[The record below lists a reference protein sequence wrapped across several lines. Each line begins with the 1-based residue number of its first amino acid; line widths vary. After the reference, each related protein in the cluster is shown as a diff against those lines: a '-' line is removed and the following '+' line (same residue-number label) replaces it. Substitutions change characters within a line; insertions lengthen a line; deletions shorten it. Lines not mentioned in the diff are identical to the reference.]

1 MNLKRFTSY
10 VERGTIQVQTIEFKQ
25 LDETLYYKQLSNGLD
40 VYILPKKG
48 FSKTFVTFTTKYG
61 SIDNTFVPLGEKEM
75 IKVPDGIAHF
85 LEHKMFEKEDGDVFQ
100 KFSELGASANAFTSF
115 TRTAYLFSA
124 TDHVYES
131 TETLLNFVQE
141 PYFTES
147 TVNKEKG
154 IIGQEITMYD
164 DQPDWRLYFGAI
176 ENMYHHHPVK
186 IDIAGTIESIDQI
199 TADHLYTC
207 YNTFYHPSNMLLFV
221 VGAVNPQEMMDFIE
235 KNQTSKKFPKPEPI
249 KRHFEEEPLEV
260 AVKERE
266 LKMDVQK
273 PKVYVGLKA
282 KETDLDG
289 EEMLQHELA
298 VQIGLECLFGR
309 ASDFYTEVYDNGL
322 IDESFAYDFSLE
334 KGYGFAL
341 IGSDSTSPDELVA
354 EIKKALEKA
363 ESVFTEEHIERI
375 KRKKIGFFLR
385 ALNSI
390 EFIANQFTRYKFNE
404 MNLFDAV
411 PVIEKITL
419 DDVKKAFQTIQGESQ
434 QTVFKIL
441 PISENKQ

>member
-1 MNLKRFTSY
+1 M
-10 VERGTIQVQTIEFKQ
+10 QTIEFNQ
-25 LDETLYYKQLSNGLD
+25 LGETLYYKKLSNGLD

-61 SIDNTFVPLGEKEM
+61 SIDRTFVPIGESEA
-75 IKVPDGIAHF
+75 ITVPDGIAHF
-85 LEHKMFEKEDGDVFQ
+85 LEHKMFEKEEGDVFQ
-100 KFSELGASANAFTSF
+100 KFSESGASANAFTSF

-124 TDHVYES
+124 TDHLYTS

-141 PYFTES
+141 PYFTEK
-147 TVNKEKG
+147 TVEKEKG

-176 ENMYHHHPVK
+176 ENMYHTHPVK
-186 IDIAGTIESIDQI
+186 IDIAGTIESIDKI

-221 VGAVNPQEMMDFIE
+221 VGNVDQTEMMAFIE
-235 KNQTSKKFPKPEPI
+235 DNQNKKEFPEPTPI
-249 KRHFEEEPLEV
+249 ERHFEEEPTDV
-260 AVKERE
+260 AQKERV
-266 LKMDVQK
+266 LNMDVQK

-282 KETDLDG
+282 KRVDLSGD
-289 EEMLQHELA
+289 EMLKHELA
-298 VQIGLECLFGR
+298 VQIALECLFGR
-309 ASDFYTEVYDNGL
+309 ASNFYTEVYEGGL

-341 IGSDSTSPDELVA
+341 IGSDSKDPDKLVEAIKNEL
-354 EIKKALEKA
+354 KKAEDPSYFDA
-363 ESVFTEEHIERI
+363 EAVERI

-385 ALNSI
+385 ALNSM
-390 EFIANQFTRYKFNE
+390 EFIANQFTRYEFND

-411 PVIEKITL
+411 PTIEKITVE
-419 DDVKKAFQTIQGESQ
+419 DIVKEFETIQGETQ
-434 QTVFKIL
+434 QTVFKVL
-441 PISENKQ
+441 PMSEKKA